1 MKRKLYITLLGL
13 LSTIMM
19 AAVPYCDVRK
29 FSITDGLAANT
40 ISDLKQGKDNLMWFS
55 TWNGLSFYD
64 GYKFHTF
71 RDNPDDIDVLSTNR
85 ILKIEPSY
93 NNNVWCI
100 TYDHKLY
107 VYDTH
112 FCQFFAVGQK
122 FNELFNI
129 DLRVSQV
136 YPLKNG
142 ATWFTSE
149 DGKYIIRSIGKTFDE
164 RNIELIKV
172 GEKGLR
178 SGNVWYIHQDIHGRE
193 WVLTDKGA
201 YIYHSK
207 IPSKLPF
214 KWLRGVGE
222 DEFLATEDGKLAK
235 YDLQNR
241 LTMIPMPEGVT
252 RINGLK
258 NTGYQLLMATNL
270 GVVIY
275 NPRTFKFDII
285 NVQSPSQP
293 LAEVKKIYIDDFG
306 MIWAFTDG
314 IGVTLVN
321 PKTGQTQWLFADQDD
336 PMDRT
341 TCESNFITQDEHKTL
356 WVVPKGGT
364 FSYFDRKAGK
374 LVPYL
379 LRSNSSGN
387 YRIPKITKYVLSDQ
401 GILWL
406 TGSHDLTQVVFKYH
420 PYIIN
425 KLDVGEDEVFSV
437 NASPDGHIWAGY
449 YNGIIQVLN
458 ASYQSI
464 GYLSTSGQ
472 IVPQQVNFDEKGIFA
487 IHFDIKGRAWIG
499 TNGNG
504 VYLID
509 KMQVRH
515 FVYDANNPSSLPF
528 DKIQD
533 IVADRTG
540 RIWIGTYGGG
550 LALVN
555 EAADGSISFISKRN
569 GLPWEKQHYDRI
581 RRICCTTTGTILVG
595 TTDGLITFS
604 DAFTNARK
612 INYHKTYYIPNDTT
626 SLAAN
631 DMNNIMEHT
640 SGKMY
645 ISQQGGLMEEIVSKS
660 LLQDNLKMKYFHA
673 IDVNEGIVQGMVEDN
688 QGRIWVIRESSID
701 CVNPKTGQCNVF
713 GPNDFDFNMSFSQS
727 RPYHDPAS
735 NNISV
740 GTPMGL
746 ITFNPATLK
755 KSNYQ
760 PKVIFCFL
768 HYSGEKKSE
777 PILHKDKVVIPANK
791 RNLTI
796 NFASLD
802 YQRKYQTR
810 YLYRIDGFTAPGVW
824 ISNGSSNTIGFNRI
838 SHGDY
843 VLKVRATN
851 SHGVWS
857 KYVAELPIEVR
868 PTFWESIWGKF
879 LMLLLLFGIV
889 GAIFYTYNQ
898 RQRENVT
905 HEMSVMKNE
914 FYNDAANRLRTP
926 LTLIGAPVKTVLDTE
941 PGITRKGKELLK
953 MVADNANEMLVM
965 LDKVQRYG
973 NKADFHTNSG
983 LSEEDY
989 DLAEREKE
997 NGQIDDRNASDY
1009 LEEVNKQK
1017 EEKDEEAERLEEMG
1031 KEQKEAQE
1039 EAEHKDQTVLVVED
1053 NADLRKFLYSILSPT
1068 YNVLLAENGKAGLV
1082 MARKETP
1089 DFILT
1094 DVTMPVMDGL
1104 SMIHEIKQDTT
1115 LNNIPVMILSAK
1127 ASVEDQQRGFDEGV
1141 DAYIT
1146 KPFSTPYLLGRIE
1159 AILTQRRNIQMD
1171 VIRKLKETGDKDAIA
1186 ALRIQP
1192 AAAPLPALNQAE
1204 TSAENEAVNPNSE
1217 LAFMAAQIQD
1227 RTMMRIFRF
1236 VVENAGNPELKIDDI
1251 SNEIGMSR
1259 SVLYN
1264 KVKATTGM
1272 TPVDFV
1278 RHIRIKKACEMLRKT
1293 DDTLSSIAFAVG
1305 FTDPKYFSKVFKKE
1319 TGIVPTEY
1327 RNRTQG

>member
-1 MKRKLYITLLGL
+1 
-13 LSTIMM
+13 
-19 AAVPYCDVRK
+19 
-29 FSITDGLAANT
+29 
-40 ISDLKQGKDNLMWFS
+40 
-55 TWNGLSFYD
+55 
-64 GYKFHTF
+64 
-71 RDNPDDIDVLSTNR
+71 
-85 ILKIEPSY
+85 
-93 NNNVWCI
+93 
-100 TYDHKLY
+100 
-107 VYDTH
+107 
-112 FCQFFAVGQK
+112 
-122 FNELFNI
+122 
-129 DLRVSQV
+129 
-136 YPLKNG
+136 
-142 ATWFTSE
+142 
-149 DGKYIIRSIGKTFDE
+149 
-164 RNIELIKV
+164 
-172 GEKGLR
+172 
-178 SGNVWYIHQDIHGRE
+178 
-193 WVLTDKGA
+193 
-201 YIYHSK
+201 
-207 IPSKLPF
+207 
-214 KWLRGVGE
+214 
-222 DEFLATEDGKLAK
+222 
-235 YDLQNR
+235 
-241 LTMIPMPEGVT
+241 
-252 RINGLK
+252 
-258 NTGYQLLMATNL
+258 
-270 GVVIY
+270 
-275 NPRTFKFDII
+275 
-285 NVQSPSQP
+285 
-293 LAEVKKIYIDDFG
+293 
-306 MIWAFTDG
+306 
-314 IGVTLVN
+314 
-321 PKTGQTQWLFADQDD
+321 
-336 PMDRT
+336 
-341 TCESNFITQDEHKTL
+341 
-356 WVVPKGGT
+356 
-364 FSYFDRKAGK
+364 
-374 LVPYL
+374 
-379 LRSNSSGN
+379 
-387 YRIPKITKYVLSDQ
+387 
-401 GILWL
+401 
-406 TGSHDLTQVVFKYH
+406 
-420 PYIIN
+420 
-425 KLDVGEDEVFSV
+425 
-437 NASPDGHIWAGY
+437 
-449 YNGIIQVLN
+449 
-458 ASYQSI
+458 
-464 GYLSTSGQ
+464 
-472 IVPQQVNFDEKGIFA
+472 
-487 IHFDIKGRAWIG
+487 
-499 TNGNG
+499 
-504 VYLID
+504 
-509 KMQVRH
+509 
-515 FVYDANNPSSLPF
+515 
-528 DKIQD
+528 
-533 IVADRTG
+533 
-540 RIWIGTYGGG
+540 
-550 LALVN
+550 
-555 EAADGSISFISKRN
+555 
-569 GLPWEKQHYDRI
+569 
-581 RRICCTTTGTILVG
+581 
-595 TTDGLITFS
+595 
-604 DAFTNARK
+604 
-612 INYHKTYYIPNDTT
+612 
-626 SLAAN
+626 
-631 DMNNIMEHT
+631 MEHT

-645 ISQQGGLMEEIVSKS
+645 ISQQGGVMEEIVNKS
-660 LLQDNLKMKYFHA
+660 LLQDNLKMKYFHP
-673 IDVNEGIVQGMVEDN
+673 ININEGIVQGMVEDN

-760 PKVIFCFL
+760 PKVIFCSL
-768 HYSGEKKSE
+768 HYSGEKESE
-777 PILHKDKVVIPANK
+777 PILHKDKIVIPANK

-796 NFASLD
+796 TFASLD
-802 YQRKYQTR
+802 YQRKYQTK
-810 YLYRIDGFTAPGVW
+810 YLYRIDGFTAPGEW

-879 LMLLLLFGIV
+879 LMLLLLIGIV

-926 LTLIGAPVKTVLDTE
+926 LTLIGTPVKTVLDTE
-941 PGITRKGKELLK
+941 PGITRKGKELLR
-953 MVADNANEMLVM
+953 MVIDNANEMLVM

-983 LSEEDY
+983 LTEEDY
-989 DLAEREKE
+989 DLAEREKA

-1017 EEKDEEAERLEEMG
+1017 EEKKEEAERLEEMG
-1031 KEQKEAQE
+1031 KEQETAQE
-1039 EAEHKDQTVLVVED
+1039 EAEQKDQTVLVVED

-1082 MARKETP
+1082 MARKEIP

-1159 AILTQRRNIQMD
+1159 AILTQRRNIQVD
-1171 VIRKLKETGDKDAIA
+1171 IIRKLKDAGDKDAIA
-1186 ALRIQP
+1186 ALRILPTVAPQP
-1192 AAAPLPALNQAE
+1192 VLDQAE
-1204 TSAENEAVNPNSE
+1204 TNAENEAVDPNSE

-1227 RTMMRIFRF
+1227 RTMMRVFRF
-1236 VVENAGNPELKIDDI
+1236 IVANAGNPELKIDDI

>member
-1 MKRKLYITLLGL
+1 
-13 LSTIMM
+13 
-19 AAVPYCDVRK
+19 
-29 FSITDGLAANT
+29 
-40 ISDLKQGKDNLMWFS
+40 
-55 TWNGLSFYD
+55 
-64 GYKFHTF
+64 
-71 RDNPDDIDVLSTNR
+71 
-85 ILKIEPSY
+85 
-93 NNNVWCI
+93 
-100 TYDHKLY
+100 
-107 VYDTH
+107 
-112 FCQFFAVGQK
+112 
-122 FNELFNI
+122 
-129 DLRVSQV
+129 
-136 YPLKNG
+136 
-142 ATWFTSE
+142 
-149 DGKYIIRSIGKTFDE
+149 
-164 RNIELIKV
+164 
-172 GEKGLR
+172 
-178 SGNVWYIHQDIHGRE
+178 
-193 WVLTDKGA
+193 
-201 YIYHSK
+201 
-207 IPSKLPF
+207 
-214 KWLRGVGE
+214 
-222 DEFLATEDGKLAK
+222 
-235 YDLQNR
+235 
-241 LTMIPMPEGVT
+241 
-252 RINGLK
+252 
-258 NTGYQLLMATNL
+258 
-270 GVVIY
+270 
-275 NPRTFKFDII
+275 
-285 NVQSPSQP
+285 
-293 LAEVKKIYIDDFG
+293 
-306 MIWAFTDG
+306 
-314 IGVTLVN
+314 
-321 PKTGQTQWLFADQDD
+321 
-336 PMDRT
+336 
-341 TCESNFITQDEHKTL
+341 
-356 WVVPKGGT
+356 
-364 FSYFDRKAGK
+364 
-374 LVPYL
+374 
-379 LRSNSSGN
+379 
-387 YRIPKITKYVLSDQ
+387 
-401 GILWL
+401 
-406 TGSHDLTQVVFKYH
+406 
-420 PYIIN
+420 
-425 KLDVGEDEVFSV
+425 
-437 NASPDGHIWAGY
+437 
-449 YNGIIQVLN
+449 
-458 ASYQSI
+458 
-464 GYLSTSGQ
+464 
-472 IVPQQVNFDEKGIFA
+472 
-487 IHFDIKGRAWIG
+487 
-499 TNGNG
+499 
-504 VYLID
+504 
-509 KMQVRH
+509 
-515 FVYDANNPSSLPF
+515 
-528 DKIQD
+528 
-533 IVADRTG
+533 
-540 RIWIGTYGGG
+540 
-550 LALVN
+550 
-555 EAADGSISFISKRN
+555 
-569 GLPWEKQHYDRI
+569 
-581 RRICCTTTGTILVG
+581 
-595 TTDGLITFS
+595 
-604 DAFTNARK
+604 
-612 INYHKTYYIPNDTT
+612 
-626 SLAAN
+626 
-631 DMNNIMEHT
+631 MEHT

-760 PKVIFCFL
+760 PKVIFCSL
-768 HYSGEKKSE
+768 HYSGEKESE

-1009 LEEVNKQK
+1009 LEEINKQK

-1089 DFILT
+1089 D
-1094 DVTMPVMDGL
+1094 L
-1104 SMIHEIKQDTT
+1104 SLQT
-1115 LNNIPVMILSAK
+1115 LPCL
-1127 ASVEDQQRGFDEGV
+1127 
-1141 DAYIT
+1141 
-1146 KPFSTPYLLGRIE
+1146 
-1159 AILTQRRNIQMD
+1159 
-1171 VIRKLKETGDKDAIA
+1171 
-1186 ALRIQP
+1186 
-1192 AAAPLPALNQAE
+1192 
-1204 TSAENEAVNPNSE
+1204 
-1217 LAFMAAQIQD
+1217 
-1227 RTMMRIFRF
+1227 
-1236 VVENAGNPELKIDDI
+1236 
-1251 SNEIGMSR
+1251 
-1259 SVLYN
+1259 
-1264 KVKATTGM
+1264 
-1272 TPVDFV
+1272 
-1278 RHIRIKKACEMLRKT
+1278 
-1293 DDTLSSIAFAVG
+1293 
-1305 FTDPKYFSKVFKKE
+1305 
-1319 TGIVPTEY
+1319 
-1327 RNRTQG
+1327 

>member
-1 MKRKLYITLLGL
+1 
-13 LSTIMM
+13 
-19 AAVPYCDVRK
+19 
-29 FSITDGLAANT
+29 
-40 ISDLKQGKDNLMWFS
+40 
-55 TWNGLSFYD
+55 
-64 GYKFHTF
+64 
-71 RDNPDDIDVLSTNR
+71 
-85 ILKIEPSY
+85 
-93 NNNVWCI
+93 
-100 TYDHKLY
+100 
-107 VYDTH
+107 
-112 FCQFFAVGQK
+112 
-122 FNELFNI
+122 
-129 DLRVSQV
+129 
-136 YPLKNG
+136 
-142 ATWFTSE
+142 
-149 DGKYIIRSIGKTFDE
+149 
-164 RNIELIKV
+164 
-172 GEKGLR
+172 
-178 SGNVWYIHQDIHGRE
+178 
-193 WVLTDKGA
+193 
-201 YIYHSK
+201 
-207 IPSKLPF
+207 
-214 KWLRGVGE
+214 
-222 DEFLATEDGKLAK
+222 
-235 YDLQNR
+235 
-241 LTMIPMPEGVT
+241 
-252 RINGLK
+252 
-258 NTGYQLLMATNL
+258 
-270 GVVIY
+270 
-275 NPRTFKFDII
+275 
-285 NVQSPSQP
+285 
-293 LAEVKKIYIDDFG
+293 
-306 MIWAFTDG
+306 
-314 IGVTLVN
+314 
-321 PKTGQTQWLFADQDD
+321 
-336 PMDRT
+336 
-341 TCESNFITQDEHKTL
+341 
-356 WVVPKGGT
+356 
-364 FSYFDRKAGK
+364 
-374 LVPYL
+374 
-379 LRSNSSGN
+379 
-387 YRIPKITKYVLSDQ
+387 
-401 GILWL
+401 
-406 TGSHDLTQVVFKYH
+406 
-420 PYIIN
+420 
-425 KLDVGEDEVFSV
+425 
-437 NASPDGHIWAGY
+437 
-449 YNGIIQVLN
+449 
-458 ASYQSI
+458 
-464 GYLSTSGQ
+464 
-472 IVPQQVNFDEKGIFA
+472 
-487 IHFDIKGRAWIG
+487 
-499 TNGNG
+499 
-504 VYLID
+504 
-509 KMQVRH
+509 
-515 FVYDANNPSSLPF
+515 
-528 DKIQD
+528 
-533 IVADRTG
+533 
-540 RIWIGTYGGG
+540 
-550 LALVN
+550 
-555 EAADGSISFISKRN
+555 
-569 GLPWEKQHYDRI
+569 
-581 RRICCTTTGTILVG
+581 
-595 TTDGLITFS
+595 
-604 DAFTNARK
+604 
-612 INYHKTYYIPNDTT
+612 
-626 SLAAN
+626 
-631 DMNNIMEHT
+631 MEHT

-673 IDVNEGIVQGMVEDN
+673 IDINEGIVQGMVEDN

-760 PKVIFCFL
+760 PKVIFCSL
-768 HYSGEKKSE
+768 HYSGEKESE

-1068 YNVLLAENGKAGLV
+1068 YNVLLAENGKTGLV
-1082 MARKETP
+1082 MARKEIP

-1159 AILTQRRNIQMD
+1159 AILTQRRNIQVD
-1171 VIRKLKETGDKDAIA
+1171 IIRKLKEAGDKDAIA
-1186 ALRIQP
+1186 ALRILP
-1192 AAAPLPALNQAE
+1192 AAAPQPALNQAE
-1204 TSAENEAVNPNSE
+1204 TSAESEAVDPNSE
-1217 LAFMAAQIQD
+1217 LALMAAQMQD
-1227 RTMMRIFRF
+1227 RTMMRAFRF
-1236 VVENAGNPELKIDDI
+1236 IVENAGNPELKIDDI

>member
-1 MKRKLYITLLGL
+1 MKRKLYITILGL
-13 LSTIMM
+13 LSTIMT

-64 GYKFHTF
+64 GYSFHTF
-71 RDNPDDIDVLSTNR
+71 RDNPDDIDILSTNR

-100 TYDHKLY
+100 TYDHQLY
-107 VYDTH
+107 IYDTH
-112 FCQFFAVGQK
+112 FCQFFPVGKK

-129 DLRVSQV
+129 DLRVKQV

-149 DGKYIIRSIGKTFDE
+149 DGKYIIRSTGRTFDE
-164 RNIELIKV
+164 QNIDLIKV
-172 GEKGLR
+172 GDKGLK
-178 SGNVWYIHQDIHGRE
+178 SKNVWYIHLDTHGRE

-201 YIYHSK
+201 CIYHSK
-207 IPSKLPF
+207 FPSKLPF
-214 KWLRGVGE
+214 KWIRWVG
-222 DEFLATEDGKLAK
+222 DDVFLATEDGKLAK

-252 RINGLK
+252 RINELK

-293 LAEVKKIYIDDFG
+293 LPEVKKIYTDDFG
-306 MIWAFTDG
+306 MVWAFTDG
-314 IGVTLVN
+314 MGVTLVN
-321 PKTGQTQWLFADQDD
+321 PKTGQTQWLFADQED

-341 TCESNFITQDEHKTL
+341 SCESNFITQDENKTL
-356 WVVPKGGT
+356 WVVPRGGT

-406 TGSHDLTQVVFKYH
+406 TGTHDLTQVVFKYH
-420 PYIIN
+420 PYVIN

-449 YNGIIQVLN
+449 HNGVIQVLN

-464 GYLSTSGQ
+464 GYLSPSGQ
-472 IVPQQVNFDEKGIFA
+472 IVPQQVNFADKGIFS
-487 IHFDIKGRAWIG
+487 IYFDIKGRAWIG

-504 VYLID
+504 IYLLD

-515 FVYDANNPSSLPF
+515 FAYDPNNPSSLPF
-528 DKIQD
+528 DKVFD

-569 GLPWEKQHYDRI
+569 GLPWEKQNYDRI

-631 DMNNIMEHT
+631 DVNNIMEHT

-645 ISQQGGLMEEIVSKS
+645 ISQQGGVMEEIVNKS
-660 LLQDNLKMKYFHA
+660 LLQDNLKMKYFNA
-673 IDVNEGIVQGMVEDN
+673 ININEGIVQGMIEDN

-701 CVNPKTGQCNVF
+701 CVDPKTGKCNVF
-713 GPNDFDFNMSFSQS
+713 GPNDFDFNMSFSNS

-760 PKVIFCFL
+760 PKVVFSSL
-768 HYSGEKKSE
+768 HYSGEKESE
-777 PILHKDKVVIPANK
+777 PILHKEKVVIPANK

-796 NFASLD
+796 TFASLD
-802 YQRKYQTR
+802 YERKYQTQ
-810 YLYRIDGFTAPGVW
+810 YLYRIDGYTAPGEW
-824 ISNGSSNTIGFNRI
+824 ISNGSSNVIGFNRI

-879 LMLLLLFGIV
+879 LMLLLLIGIV

-898 RQRENVT
+898 RQRENVS
-905 HEMSVMKNE
+905 HEMSMLKNE

-926 LTLIGAPVKTVLDTE
+926 LTLIGAPVKTVLETE

-953 MVADNANEMLVM
+953 MVVDNAHEMLMM

-973 NKADFHTNSG
+973 NNADFHTNSG
-983 LSEEDY
+983 LTEEDY
-989 DLAEREKE
+989 DLTERENA
-997 NGQIDDRNASDY
+997 NGQIDDHNVADY
-1009 LEEVNKQK
+1009 LQEVNKAK

-1031 KEQKEAQE
+1031 KEKEDAQE
-1039 EAEHKDQTVLVVED
+1039 ETERKDQTVLVVED

-1082 MARKETP
+1082 MTRKEIP

-1094 DVTMPVMDGL
+1094 DVGMPVMDGL

-1146 KPFSTPYLLGRIE
+1146 KPFSTSYLLGRIE
-1159 AILTQRRNIQMD
+1159 AILTQRRNIRVD
-1171 VIRKLKETGDKDAIA
+1171 VIRKLKDAGDKDAIA
-1186 ALRIQP
+1186 ALRILP
-1192 AAAPLPALNQAE
+1192 ATAPLPVLNQTEQGAE
-1204 TSAENEAVNPNSE
+1204 KETVDPKSE

-1227 RTMMRIFRF
+1227 RTMMRVFRF
-1236 VVENAGNPELKIDDI
+1236 VVENAGNPELKIEDI

-1278 RHIRIKKACEMLRKT
+1278 RHIRIKKACEMLRTT
-1293 DDTLSSIAFAVG
+1293 DDTLTSIAFAVG

-1327 RNRTQG
+1327 RNRTQV

>member
-1 MKRKLYITLLGL
+1 
-13 LSTIMM
+13 
-19 AAVPYCDVRK
+19 
-29 FSITDGLAANT
+29 
-40 ISDLKQGKDNLMWFS
+40 
-55 TWNGLSFYD
+55 
-64 GYKFHTF
+64 
-71 RDNPDDIDVLSTNR
+71 
-85 ILKIEPSY
+85 
-93 NNNVWCI
+93 
-100 TYDHKLY
+100 
-107 VYDTH
+107 
-112 FCQFFAVGQK
+112 
-122 FNELFNI
+122 
-129 DLRVSQV
+129 
-136 YPLKNG
+136 
-142 ATWFTSE
+142 
-149 DGKYIIRSIGKTFDE
+149 
-164 RNIELIKV
+164 
-172 GEKGLR
+172 
-178 SGNVWYIHQDIHGRE
+178 
-193 WVLTDKGA
+193 
-201 YIYHSK
+201 
-207 IPSKLPF
+207 
-214 KWLRGVGE
+214 
-222 DEFLATEDGKLAK
+222 
-235 YDLQNR
+235 
-241 LTMIPMPEGVT
+241 
-252 RINGLK
+252 
-258 NTGYQLLMATNL
+258 
-270 GVVIY
+270 
-275 NPRTFKFDII
+275 
-285 NVQSPSQP
+285 
-293 LAEVKKIYIDDFG
+293 
-306 MIWAFTDG
+306 
-314 IGVTLVN
+314 
-321 PKTGQTQWLFADQDD
+321 
-336 PMDRT
+336 
-341 TCESNFITQDEHKTL
+341 
-356 WVVPKGGT
+356 
-364 FSYFDRKAGK
+364 
-374 LVPYL
+374 
-379 LRSNSSGN
+379 
-387 YRIPKITKYVLSDQ
+387 
-401 GILWL
+401 
-406 TGSHDLTQVVFKYH
+406 
-420 PYIIN
+420 
-425 KLDVGEDEVFSV
+425 
-437 NASPDGHIWAGY
+437 
-449 YNGIIQVLN
+449 
-458 ASYQSI
+458 
-464 GYLSTSGQ
+464 
-472 IVPQQVNFDEKGIFA
+472 
-487 IHFDIKGRAWIG
+487 
-499 TNGNG
+499 
-504 VYLID
+504 
-509 KMQVRH
+509 
-515 FVYDANNPSSLPF
+515 
-528 DKIQD
+528 
-533 IVADRTG
+533 
-540 RIWIGTYGGG
+540 
-550 LALVN
+550 
-555 EAADGSISFISKRN
+555 
-569 GLPWEKQHYDRI
+569 
-581 RRICCTTTGTILVG
+581 
-595 TTDGLITFS
+595 
-604 DAFTNARK
+604 
-612 INYHKTYYIPNDTT
+612 
-626 SLAAN
+626 
-631 DMNNIMEHT
+631 MEHT

-645 ISQQGGLMEEIVSKS
+645 ISQQGGVMEEIVSKS

-760 PKVIFCFL
+760 PKVIFSSL
-768 HYSGEKKSE
+768 HYSGEKESE
-777 PILHKDKVVIPANK
+777 PILHKEKVVIPANK

-796 NFASLD
+796 TFASLD

-810 YLYRIDGFTAPGVW
+810 YLYRIDGYTAPGEW
-824 ISNGSSNTIGFNRI
+824 ISNGSSNVIGFFRI
-838 SHGDY
+838 SYGDY

-851 SHGVWS
+851 SYGVWS

-905 HEMSVMKNE
+905 HEMSVLKNE

-941 PGITRKGKELLK
+941 PGITRKGKELLR
-953 MVADNANEMLVM
+953 MVVDNANEMLVM

-973 NKADFHTNSG
+973 NKADFRTNSG
-983 LSEEDY
+983 LTEEDY
-989 DLAEREKE
+989 DLAEREKA
-997 NGQIDDRNASDY
+997 NGQIDDHNASDY
-1009 LEEVNKQK
+1009 LEETNKQK
-1017 EEKDEEAERLEEMG
+1017 EEKDAEAERLEEMG

-1039 EAEHKDQTVLVVED
+1039 EAELKDQTILVVED

-1068 YNVLLAENGKAGLV
+1068 YNVLLSENGKAGLV

-1186 ALRIQP
+1186 ALRILP

-1204 TSAENEAVNPNSE
+1204 TSAENEAVDPNSE
-1217 LAFMAAQIQD
+1217 LALIAAQMQD
-1227 RTMMRIFRF
+1227 RTMMRAFRF
-1236 VVENAGNPELKIDDI
+1236 IVENAGNPELKIDDI

-1264 KVKATTGM
+1264 KVKAITGM

-1293 DDTLSSIAFAVG
+1293 DNTLSSIAFAVG

>member
-1 MKRKLYITLLGL
+1 
-13 LSTIMM
+13 
-19 AAVPYCDVRK
+19 
-29 FSITDGLAANT
+29 
-40 ISDLKQGKDNLMWFS
+40 
-55 TWNGLSFYD
+55 
-64 GYKFHTF
+64 
-71 RDNPDDIDVLSTNR
+71 
-85 ILKIEPSY
+85 
-93 NNNVWCI
+93 
-100 TYDHKLY
+100 
-107 VYDTH
+107 
-112 FCQFFAVGQK
+112 
-122 FNELFNI
+122 
-129 DLRVSQV
+129 
-136 YPLKNG
+136 
-142 ATWFTSE
+142 
-149 DGKYIIRSIGKTFDE
+149 
-164 RNIELIKV
+164 
-172 GEKGLR
+172 
-178 SGNVWYIHQDIHGRE
+178 
-193 WVLTDKGA
+193 
-201 YIYHSK
+201 
-207 IPSKLPF
+207 
-214 KWLRGVGE
+214 
-222 DEFLATEDGKLAK
+222 
-235 YDLQNR
+235 
-241 LTMIPMPEGVT
+241 
-252 RINGLK
+252 
-258 NTGYQLLMATNL
+258 
-270 GVVIY
+270 
-275 NPRTFKFDII
+275 
-285 NVQSPSQP
+285 
-293 LAEVKKIYIDDFG
+293 
-306 MIWAFTDG
+306 
-314 IGVTLVN
+314 
-321 PKTGQTQWLFADQDD
+321 
-336 PMDRT
+336 
-341 TCESNFITQDEHKTL
+341 
-356 WVVPKGGT
+356 
-364 FSYFDRKAGK
+364 
-374 LVPYL
+374 
-379 LRSNSSGN
+379 
-387 YRIPKITKYVLSDQ
+387 
-401 GILWL
+401 
-406 TGSHDLTQVVFKYH
+406 
-420 PYIIN
+420 
-425 KLDVGEDEVFSV
+425 
-437 NASPDGHIWAGY
+437 
-449 YNGIIQVLN
+449 
-458 ASYQSI
+458 
-464 GYLSTSGQ
+464 
-472 IVPQQVNFDEKGIFA
+472 
-487 IHFDIKGRAWIG
+487 
-499 TNGNG
+499 
-504 VYLID
+504 
-509 KMQVRH
+509 
-515 FVYDANNPSSLPF
+515 
-528 DKIQD
+528 
-533 IVADRTG
+533 
-540 RIWIGTYGGG
+540 
-550 LALVN
+550 
-555 EAADGSISFISKRN
+555 
-569 GLPWEKQHYDRI
+569 
-581 RRICCTTTGTILVG
+581 
-595 TTDGLITFS
+595 
-604 DAFTNARK
+604 
-612 INYHKTYYIPNDTT
+612 
-626 SLAAN
+626 
-631 DMNNIMEHT
+631 MEHT

-645 ISQQGGLMEEIVSKS
+645 ISQQGGVMEEIVSKS

-673 IDVNEGIVQGMVEDN
+673 IDVNEGIVQGMIEDN

-760 PKVIFCFL
+760 PKVIFCSL
-768 HYSGEKKSE
+768 HYSGEKESE
-777 PILHKDKVVIPANK
+777 PILHKDKIVIPANK

-802 YQRKYQTR
+802 YQRKYQTK
-810 YLYRIDGFTAPGVW
+810 YLYRIDGYTAPGVW
-824 ISNGSSNTIGFNRI
+824 ISNGSNHTIGFNRI

-905 HEMSVMKNE
+905 HEMSMLKNE

-926 LTLIGAPVKTVLDTE
+926 LTLIGAPVKTILDTE
-941 PGITRKGKELLK
+941 PGITRKGKELLR
-953 MVADNANEMLVM
+953 MVIDNANEMLVM

-973 NKADFHTNSG
+973 SNANFHTNSG
-983 LSEEDY
+983 LTEEDY
-989 DLAEREKE
+989 DLAEREKA
-997 NGQIDDRNASDY
+997 NGQIDDHNASDY
-1009 LEEVNKQK
+1009 LEETNKQK
-1017 EEKDEEAERLEEMG
+1017 EEKDAKAERLEEMG

-1039 EAEHKDQTVLVVED
+1039 EAELKDQTVLVVED

-1068 YNVLLAENGKAGLV
+1068 YNVLLSENGKAGLV

-1186 ALRIQP
+1186 ALRILP
-1192 AAAPLPALNQAE
+1192 AAAPLPAINQAE
-1204 TSAENEAVNPNSE
+1204 TSAENEAVDPNSE
-1217 LAFMAAQIQD
+1217 LALIAAQMQD
-1227 RTMMRIFRF
+1227 RTMMRAFRF
-1236 VVENAGNPELKIDDI
+1236 IVENAGNPELKIDDI

>member
-71 RDNPDDIDVLSTNR
+71 RDNPDDIDVLSTNH

-270 GVVIY
+270 GVAIY

-306 MIWAFTDG
+306 MVWAFTDG

-356 WVVPKGGT
+356 WVVPRGGT

-387 YRIPKITKYVLSDQ
+387 YRIPKITKYVLSD
-401 GILWL
+401 
-406 TGSHDLTQVVFKYH
+406 
-420 PYIIN
+420 
-425 KLDVGEDEVFSV
+425 
-437 NASPDGHIWAGY
+437 
-449 YNGIIQVLN
+449 
-458 ASYQSI
+458 
-464 GYLSTSGQ
+464 
-472 IVPQQVNFDEKGIFA
+472 
-487 IHFDIKGRAWIG
+487 
-499 TNGNG
+499 
-504 VYLID
+504 
-509 KMQVRH
+509 
-515 FVYDANNPSSLPF
+515 
-528 DKIQD
+528 
-533 IVADRTG
+533 
-540 RIWIGTYGGG
+540 
-550 LALVN
+550 
-555 EAADGSISFISKRN
+555 
-569 GLPWEKQHYDRI
+569 
-581 RRICCTTTGTILVG
+581 
-595 TTDGLITFS
+595 
-604 DAFTNARK
+604 
-612 INYHKTYYIPNDTT
+612 
-626 SLAAN
+626 
-631 DMNNIMEHT
+631 
-640 SGKMY
+640 
-645 ISQQGGLMEEIVSKS
+645 
-660 LLQDNLKMKYFHA
+660 
-673 IDVNEGIVQGMVEDN
+673 

-760 PKVIFCFL
+760 PKVIFCSL
-768 HYSGEKKSE
+768 HYSGEKESE

-898 RQRENVT
+898 RQHENVT

-1186 ALRIQP
+1186 ALRILP

-1278 RHIRIKKACEMLRKT
+1278 RHIRIKKACEILRNT
-1293 DDTLSSIAFAVG
+1293 DDTLTSIAFAVG